1 MNFIVT
7 WLSCE
12 LFLTTLNKRE
22 LLNLQLLL
30 YISESDTIL
39 FQNDIL
45 RYIYVICK

>member
-12 LFLTTLNKRE
+12 LFLTTLQNRK

-30 YISESDTIL
+30 YISASDTV
-39 FQNDIL
+39 FFSERVD
-45 RYIYVICK
+45 

>member
-12 LFLTTLNKRE
+12 LFLTTLKKRE

-30 YISESDTIL
+30 YISTSETIFPKRNL
-39 FQNDIL
+39 D
-45 RYIYVICK
+45 